1 MVASAVLVLI
11 LAACAGGGKS
21 DSPATATF
29 DSAQQDDSRVPSSTD
44 PEIVLPTIVS
54 AMKAAG
60 SWRLEAQLIVEDVT
74 DDGEQSLVTNI
85 SAARS
90 GQGEN
95 IVVTQSSATTGSISG
110 STSAENRIVDG
121 TRYRRDPNS
130 GEWTVSDAGD
140 AAPGLT
146 IDADVVAQIEMS
158 TATVTITELH
168 GERVFHVTGTI
179 PDVDAAEVVEVF
191 VGVDDNLVRKILLTG
206 RAPASNFGGLLAIS
220 ERLLP
225 QTVEAHYLG
234 YGRPILIHIPP
245 DIDKDELA
253 ETQTYLST
261 INPFSMD
268 IPGDMSQSARTELIG
283 DRFNGSGG
291 EVLFIIEQYLDV
303 ETVYVGELAGKT
315 PDVETYARL
324 FEIELEKSDTY
335 DVVSNEAFTT
345 DSGLVARIIRF
356 SESDGAVQWSHLSY
370 FHGDDLGFGATFGAF
385 SARYEEIEESILEAF
400 GTFVILE

>member
-1 MVASAVLVLI
+1 MVAAAGLVLI
-11 LAACAGGGKS
+11 LAACGGGGES
-21 DSPATATF
+21 DSPVTATSDF
-29 DSAQQDDSRVPSSTD
+29 AQQDATRVPPSTD

-54 AMKAAG
+54 AMNAAG
-60 SWRLEAQLIVEDVT
+60 SWRVEAQLMVQDVT

-90 GQGEN
+90 GPEEN
-95 IVVTQSSATTGSISG
+95 IVVTHSSATTGSISG
-110 STSAENRIVDG
+110 STSAENRVVDG
-121 TRYRRDPNS
+121 ARYRRDPNS
-130 GEWTVSDAGD
+130 GEWTVSDTGD

-146 IDADVVAQIEMS
+146 IDADVVGQIEVS
-158 TATVTITELH
+158 TATVTITELD
-168 GERVFHVTGTI
+168 GEQVLHVTGTV
-179 PDVDAAEVVEVF
+179 PGVDAAEAVEVF
-191 VGVDDNLVRKILLTG
+191 AGVDDNLVRKILLTG
-206 RAPASNFGGLLAIS
+206 RAPGSNFGGLLSIS

-225 QTVEAHYLG
+225 QTVEAHYLE
-234 YGRPILIHIPP
+234 YGRPILVHIPP
-245 DIDKDELA
+245 DIDEDGVA

-268 IPGDMSQSARTELIG
+268 IPGDMSQSTRTELIG

-291 EVLFIIEQYLDV
+291 EVLFIIEEYLDV

-315 PDVETYARL
+315 PDVETYARR
-324 FEIELEKSDTY
+324 FEIELEKSDAY

-345 DSGLVARIIRF
+345 DSGLKARILRF

-370 FHGDDLGFGATFGAF
+370 FHGAELGFGATYGAF

-400 GTFVILE
+400 RTFVILE

>member
-1 MVASAVLVLI
+1 MVAAAGLVLI
-11 LAACAGGGKS
+11 LAACGGGGES
-21 DSPATATF
+21 DSPATATSDF
-29 DSAQQDDSRVPSSTD
+29 AQQDATRVPPSTD

-54 AMKAAG
+54 AMNAAG
-60 SWRLEAQLIVEDVT
+60 SWRVEAQLMVQDVT

-90 GQGEN
+90 GPEQN
-95 IVVTQSSATTGSISG
+95 IVVTHSSATTGSISG
-110 STSAENRIVDG
+110 STSAENRVVDG
-121 TRYRRDPNS
+121 ARYRRDPNS
-130 GEWTVSDAGD
+130 GEWTVSDTGD

-146 IDADVVAQIEMS
+146 IDADVVGQIEVS
-158 TATVTITELH
+158 TATVTITELD
-168 GERVFHVTGTI
+168 GEQVLHVTGTV
-179 PDVDAAEVVEVF
+179 PGVDAAEAVEVF
-191 VGVDDNLVRKILLTG
+191 AGVDDNLVRKILLTG
-206 RAPASNFGGLLAIS
+206 RAPGSNFGGLLSIS

-225 QTVEAHYLG
+225 QTVEAHYLE
-234 YGRPILIHIPP
+234 YGRPILVHIPP
-245 DIDKDELA
+245 DIDEDGVA

-268 IPGDMSQSARTELIG
+268 IPGDMSQSTRTELIG

-291 EVLFIIEQYLDV
+291 EVLFIIEEYLDV

-315 PDVETYARL
+315 PDVETYARR
-324 FEIELEKSDTY
+324 FEIELEKSDAY

-345 DSGLVARIIRF
+345 DSGLKARILRF

-370 FHGDDLGFGATFGAF
+370 FHGAELGFGATYGAF

-400 GTFVILE
+400 RTFVILE